1 LKTFEKIEE
10 VNMFDKEL
18 NNKIQLQRIQS
29 KNAKEAREASLM
41 ALKVEMQ

>member
-29 KNAKEAREASLM
+29 KNAKEAREA
-41 ALKVEMQ
+41 